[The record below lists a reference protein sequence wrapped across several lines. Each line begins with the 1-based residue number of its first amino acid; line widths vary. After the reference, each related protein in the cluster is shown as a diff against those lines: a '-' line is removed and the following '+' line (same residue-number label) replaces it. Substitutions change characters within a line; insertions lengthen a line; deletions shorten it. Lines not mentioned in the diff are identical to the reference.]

1 LQLMALT
8 RVLAVEDDQ
17 TIRDLLIELL
27 SGEGFEIQC
36 AANGL
41 EALAILGGWLPD
53 VIILDLMMPVMDA
66 EVFREHQL
74 KMQRAANV
82 PIVVLSALNE
92 VQDRAKALGA
102 TGVIA
107 KPFDLDSLV
116 KMLRKVVPAAAK
128 AS

>member
-1 LQLMALT
+1 MPVT

-27 SGEGFEIQC
+27 TGEGFEIQC

-41 EALAILGGWLPD
+41 EALAILGGWIPD

-82 PIVVLSALNE
+82 PIVVLSALND
-92 VQDRAKALGA
+92 VQDRAKAIGA
-102 TGVIA
+102 SGVIS
-107 KPFDLDSLV
+107 KPFDLDILV
-116 KMLRKVVPAAAK
+116 KMLRKIVPAAAK

>member
-1 LQLMALT
+1 MRVT

-41 EALAILGGWLPD
+41 EALAILGGWVPD

-66 EVFREHQL
+66 ETFREHQL

-82 PIVVLSALNE
+82 PIVVLSALND
-92 VQDRAKALGA
+92 VQERAKALGA
-102 TGVIA
+102 SGVIA

-116 KMLRKVVPAAAK
+116 RMLRQVVPASAK

>member
-1 LQLMALT
+1 MPLT

-41 EALAILGGWLPD
+41 EALAILGGWIPD

-82 PIVVLSALNE
+82 PIVVLSALND

-102 TGVIA
+102 AGTIA

-116 KMLRKVVPAAAK
+116 KMLREVVPAAAK

>member
-1 LQLMALT
+1 MPVT

-27 SGEGFEIQC
+27 SGEGFDIQC

-41 EALAILGGWLPD
+41 EALAILGGWIPD

-66 EVFREHQL
+66 ETFREHQL
-74 KMQRAANV
+74 KMQRASNV
-82 PIVVLSALNE
+82 PIVVLSALND

-116 KMLRKVVPAAAK
+116 RMLRDVIPASAK

>member
-1 LQLMALT
+1 MPVT

-27 SGEGFEIQC
+27 SGEGFDIQC

-66 EVFREHQL
+66 ETFREHQL
-74 KMQRAANV
+74 KMQRASNV
-82 PIVVLSALNE
+82 PIVVLSALND

-116 KMLRKVVPAAAK
+116 RMLKEVVPAAAK

>member
-1 LQLMALT
+1 MPLT

-41 EALAILGGWLPD
+41 EALAILGGWIPD

-74 KMQRAANV
+74 KMQRAATV
-82 PIVVLSALNE
+82 PIVVLSALND
-92 VQDRAKALGA
+92 VQDRAKALDAAG
-102 TGVIA
+102 TIA

-116 KMLRKVVPAAAK
+116 KMLREVVPAAAK

>member
-1 LQLMALT
+1 MPVT

-27 SGEGFEIQC
+27 SAEGFEIQC

-41 EALAILGGWLPD
+41 EALAILGGWIPD

-82 PIVVLSALNE
+82 PIIVLSALND

-102 TGVIA
+102 VGVIA
-107 KPFDLDSLV
+107 KPFDLDKLV
-116 KMLRKVVPAAAK
+116 KMLREMEPASAK

>member
-1 LQLMALT
+1 MALT
-8 RVLAVEDDQ
+8 RVLAVEDDP

-66 EVFREHQL
+66 ETFREHQL

-82 PIVVLSALNE
+82 PIVVLSALND

-102 TGVIA
+102 TGTIA

>member
-1 LQLMALT
+1 MPLT
-8 RVLAVEDDQ
+8 RVLAVEDDT

-41 EALAILGGWLPD
+41 EALAILGGWIPD

-74 KMQRAANV
+74 KMQRAATV
-82 PIVVLSALNE
+82 PIVVLSALND

-102 TGVIA
+102 AGTIA

-116 KMLRKVVPAAAK
+116 KMLREVVPAAAK

>member
-1 LQLMALT
+1 MPLT

-27 SGEGFEIQC
+27 TGEGFDIQC

-41 EALAILGGWLPD
+41 EALAILGGWIPD

-66 EVFREHQL
+66 ETFREHQL
-74 KMQRAANV
+74 KMQRASNV
-82 PIVVLSALNE
+82 PIIVLSALND

-116 KMLRKVVPAAAK
+116 KMLRELVPAAAK

>member
-1 LQLMALT
+1 MPLT

-41 EALAILGGWLPD
+41 EALAILGGWIPD

-82 PIVVLSALNE
+82 PIVVLSALND

>member
-1 LQLMALT
+1 MPLT

-41 EALAILGGWLPD
+41 EALAILGGWIPD

-82 PIVVLSALNE
+82 PIVVLSALND

-102 TGVIA
+102 AGTIA

-116 KMLRKVVPAAAK
+116 KMLREVVPAPAK

>member
-1 LQLMALT
+1 MPVT
-8 RVLAVEDDQ
+8 RVLAVEDDL

-41 EALAILGGWLPD
+41 EALAILGGWIPD

-82 PIVVLSALNE
+82 PVVVLSALND
-92 VQDRAKALGA
+92 VQDRAKAIGA
-102 TGVIA
+102 VGVIS
-107 KPFDLDSLV
+107 KPFDLDILL
-116 KMLRKVVPAAAK
+116 KMLREVVPAAAK

>member
-1 LQLMALT
+1 MQLMALT
-8 RVLAVEDDQ
+8 RVLAVEDDP

-41 EALAILGGWLPD
+41 EALAILGGWIPD

-66 EVFREHQL
+66 ETFREHQL

-82 PIVVLSALNE
+82 PIVVLSALND

-102 TGVIA
+102 TGTLA

-116 KMLRKVVPAAAK
+116 KMLREVVPAAAK

>member
-1 LQLMALT
+1 MALT
-8 RVLAVEDDQ
+8 RVLAVEDDP

-41 EALAILGGWLPD
+41 EALAILGGWIPD

-66 EVFREHQL
+66 ETFREHQL

-82 PIVVLSALNE
+82 PIVVLSALND

-102 TGVIA
+102 TGTLA

-116 KMLRKVVPAAAK
+116 KMLREVVPAAAK